1 MRAEQEIAAFAF
13 PFAAGVSA
21 AVVLGAS
28 PCIINPTYPIFAL
41 TATLLSAALL
51 LHSSRNDWSSV
62 IQWAIV
68 GSCAI
73 SCGIFIGLSASE
85 LKVSEI
91 AVDGALSRYAR
102 TAGGQLQSL
111 IDRIAFADRS
121 TNAVLKALLT
131 GERSDIPSEIT
142 RAFRD
147 SGASHILALSGL
159 HLGVIY
165 AIISKGLSLAGN
177 SIGMRRLRSIMAI
190 ILCGL
195 YTLATGA
202 GASITRAYVFII
214 VKEAAEMAGRHTSLK
229 SILALSLMLHLAVDP
244 TAAMD
249 VGFQLS
255 YAAISGIAYIFPHLR
270 NIWKNN
276 WKTLKWVWDSAALS
290 ISCQL
295 TTGPL
300 AYYYFGTFPQYFLLT
315 NLIAI
320 PLSGMI
326 IPAALLTAALTA
338 IDCCP
343 NVIIWIT
350 EWLTQTLI
358 RALSVIASI

>member
-1 MRAEQEIAAFAF
+1 MRVEREIAAFAF
-13 PFAAGVSA
+13 PFAAGIIA
-21 AVVLGAS
+21 AVILRAS

-41 TATLLSAALL
+41 ATTLLSAALL
-51 LHSSRNDWSSV
+51 LHSSRNNWNS
-62 IQWAIV
+62 ITQWIMIGA
-68 GSCAI
+68 CAI
-73 SCGIFIGLSASE
+73 ACGIFIGLSATE

-91 AVDGALSRYAR
+91 AEDGIIGRYAR
-102 TAGGQLQSL
+102 NAGSHLKSL
-111 IDRIAFADRS
+111 IDNIAFENRS

-131 GERSDIPSEIT
+131 GDRSDISSEIIT
-142 RAFRD
+142 AFRD

-165 AIISKGLSLAGN
+165 AIISKGLSFVGN
-177 SIGMRRLRSIMAI
+177 SIGMRRIRSALTVI
-190 ILCGL
+190 ICGL

-214 VKEAAEMAGRHTSLK
+214 VKETAEMAGRHTSLK
-229 SILALSLMLHLAVDP
+229 SILAISLILHLAFDP
-244 TAAMD
+244 MAFSD

-255 YAAISGIAYIFPHLR
+255 YAAIFGIAYIFPHLR
-270 NIWKNN
+270 KVWRNEWR
-276 WKTLKWVWDSAALS
+276 WLKWIWESTALS

-315 NLIAI
+315 NLIGI

-326 IPAALLTAALTA
+326 IPAALLTTSLTA
-338 IDCCP
+338 INCCP

-350 EWLTQTLI
+350 EWLTQILI
-358 RALSVIASI
+358 RALNVIASM